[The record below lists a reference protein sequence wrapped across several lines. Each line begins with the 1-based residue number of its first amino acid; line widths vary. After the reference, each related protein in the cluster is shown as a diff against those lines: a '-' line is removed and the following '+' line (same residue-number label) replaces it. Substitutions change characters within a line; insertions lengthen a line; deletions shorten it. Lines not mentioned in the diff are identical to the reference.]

1 VGTAILETL
10 DAKGASF
17 FHDIYPAAGGGDPE
31 VILDALWTLV
41 WAGHV
46 TNDTFAPVRAYVAR
60 RGGGRS
66 GKPNLSNRF
75 PAHAQGR
82 WSLTRSLLGSSPD
95 PTERLAAWA
104 QLILDRHG
112 VVTRRTVLS
121 EGVPGG
127 FSALYP
133 IYSRLEETGR
143 IRRGYFVEGQGGSQF
158 ALPGAV
164 DRIRSER
171 SIGLV
176 VLAATDPANPYG
188 GVLPW
193 PEVDDARLARDAG
206 AYVLLLDGELV
217 GYLDKGRRGLT
228 LFEVSAD
235 RFGEISR
242 ALAEVAARHR
252 RLTLMTV
259 NGQPAPMSPLAYTLS
274 EWGFATAP
282 RGLVYR
288 G

>member
-1 VGTAILETL
+1 
-10 DAKGASF
+10 
-17 FHDIYPAAGGGDPE
+17 
-31 VILDALWTLV
+31 
-41 WAGHV
+41 
-46 TNDTFAPVRAYVAR
+46 
-60 RGGGRS
+60 
-66 GKPNLSNRF
+66 
-75 PAHAQGR
+75 
-82 WSLTRSLLGSSPD
+82 
-95 PTERLAAWA
+95 
-104 QLILDRHG
+104 
-112 VVTRRTVLS
+112 
-121 EGVPGG
+121 
-127 FSALYP
+127 
-133 IYSRLEETGR
+133 
-143 IRRGYFVEGQGGSQF
+143 
-158 ALPGAV
+158 
-164 DRIRSER
+164 
-171 SIGLV
+171 